1 MTRVSHE
8 TYLHVA
14 GVVYVGL
21 ATNLALAA
29 ALSPLLIALLV
40 VPDVSSGWPV
50 LTLLAGALGAPAL
63 AAAATV
69 FASFSA
75 DGTTTVLRT
84 FARAWARSL
93 RRAVPLG
100 LGAAA
105 VLVVLGVDAVVL
117 AGTTWGALTLPLL
130 AVVGLL
136 AVAVAVLAVV
146 GLAERPGARV
156 RDVARPAVWLAVRRW
171 PFTLL
176 SLAVLGLL
184 AAAVASRPALGL
196 GLGAAPL
203 LYVVWANSRWSMRPA
218 LGGARI
224 AA

>member
-1 MTRVSHE
+1 MSHE

-14 GVVYVGL
+14 GVVYVAL

-29 ALSPLLIALLV
+29 ALGPLLAALVV
-40 VPDVSSGWPV
+40 VPDVRAGWPL
-50 LTLLAGALGAPAL
+50 LTVLAGGLGAPAL

-69 FASFSA
+69 FASFST

-100 LGAAA
+100 LGAGA

-117 AGTTWGALTLPLL
+117 AGTSWGALTLPLL
-130 AVVGLL
+130 TVVGLL
-136 AVAVAVLAVV
+136 TVAVAVLAAV

-156 RDVARPAVWLAVRRW
+156 RDLVRPAVWLAIRRW

-176 SLAVLGLL
+176 SLAVLALL

-196 GLGAAPL
+196 GLAAAPL
-203 LYVVWANSRWSMRPA
+203 LHVVWANSRWSLRPVPA
-218 LGGARI
+218 RVRI
-224 AA
+224 AT